1 MYINDNVTLQ
11 CLFCKIFCVE
21 MFKLIFFFRP
31 INFLGGF
38 SNRYSIAATFG
49 ATASTCLAMFLLGK
63 SSFPLTG
70 PAWVKGEC

>member
-1 MYINDNVTLQ
+1 MYIYDNVTLQ

-21 MFKLIFFFRP
+21 MFKLLFFRP

-49 ATASTCLAMFLLGK
+49 ATASTCLEMFLSGE
-63 SSFPLTG
+63 SSFPLSG
-70 PAWVKGEC
+70 PAWVKGE